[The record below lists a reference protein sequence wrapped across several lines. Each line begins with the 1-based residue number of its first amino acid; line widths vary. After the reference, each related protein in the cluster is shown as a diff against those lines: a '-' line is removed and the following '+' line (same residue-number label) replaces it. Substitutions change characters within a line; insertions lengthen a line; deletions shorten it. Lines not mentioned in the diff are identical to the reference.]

1 MTETTPVERVA
12 RALEDAKF
20 RRMPTPLEIAG
31 VTFDPAASFV
41 GTPPSPDL
49 VLVGDTTLQ
58 TSRDLQR
65 IVEGVGRALDVMR
78 SRRPLTLVLVGPR
91 LNSGA
96 ITSLSRYARVLPV
109 GESAD
114 EATLSNWL
122 AVLLPL
128 QLPQPAEA
136 RGIDTLQALRS
147 TVDPVAQR
155 FIDLNLTDPQS
166 IAQRFVDAVEE
177 PFSDDDTSDQGLD
190 KWAPG

>member
-1 MTETTPVERVA
+1 
-12 RALEDAKF
+12 
-20 RRMPTPLEIAG
+20 MPTPLEIAG

>member
-12 RALEDAKF
+12 RALMDAGY
-20 RRMPTPLEIAG
+20 RRMPAPLEIAG
-31 VTFDPAASFV
+31 VHFDAAAAFV

-49 VLVGDTTLQ
+49 VLVGDTSLQ
-58 TSRDLQR
+58 TIRDLQR

-91 LNSGA
+91 PDSKA

-114 EATLSNWL
+114 ADSLSNWL

-128 QLPQPAEA
+128 KLPRPVEA
-136 RGIDTLQALRS
+136 REIDSLQALHAAA
-147 TVDPVAQR
+147 DPMGR
-155 FIDLNLTDPQS
+155 EFIDLASYD
-166 IAQRFVDAVEE
+166 AQAIGPRFVELVEE
-177 PFSDDDTSDQGLD
+177 PFSQDDASDER
-190 KWAPG
+190 ANT

>member
-12 RALEDAKF
+12 RALEDASF

-31 VTFDPAASFV
+31 VTFDAAAAFV

-91 LNSGA
+91 LDSKA

-114 EATLSNWL
+114 AANLSNWL

-128 QLPQPAEA
+128 HLPRPVEA
-136 RGIDTLQALRS
+136 RGTDTLQALR
-147 TVDPVAQR
+147 TAVDPIAQE
-155 FIDLNLTDPQS
+155 FIDLTLTDPQS
-166 IAQRFVDAVEE
+166 IAQRFVDIMEE
-177 PFSDDDTSDQGLD
+177 PFSEDDTSDKGLH
-190 KWAPG
+190 K